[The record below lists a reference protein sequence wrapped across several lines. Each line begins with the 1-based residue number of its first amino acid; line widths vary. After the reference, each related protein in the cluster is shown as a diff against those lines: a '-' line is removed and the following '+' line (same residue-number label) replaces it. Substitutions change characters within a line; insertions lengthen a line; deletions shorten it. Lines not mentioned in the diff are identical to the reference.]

1 MRMRVLPLLLALL
14 LGGATAFLVSCG
26 SDRSGLIPASDA
38 GTLTSA
44 LDQVAAATRSGEC
57 VAAGQALSRA
67 QGAVIRLPSSVDPR
81 LKRRLQSGIDNLRKR
96 VPEDCQKT
104 TSTQTEAT
112 TTQAPDTQTQTTQ
125 TESTQTE
132 TTQTET
138 APTDT
143 TTTPPDT
150 TSTSTTPGDTSG
162 GVTVP

>member
-38 GTLTSA
+38 DTLTSA
-44 LDQVAAATRSGEC
+44 LDQVASATRSGEC

-67 QGAVIRLPSSVDPR
+67 QGAVVRLPSSVDPR

-104 TSTQTEAT
+104 TSTQTEAPT

-125 TESTQTE
+125 TETTQTE

-138 APTDT
+138 TDT

-150 TSTSTTPGDTSG
+150 TSTPTTPGDTSG

>member
-14 LGGATAFLVSCG
+14 LGGATAFLISCG

-96 VPEDCQKT
+96 VPVDCQQT
-104 TSTQTEAT
+104 TSTEAPT
-112 TTQAPDTQTQTTQ
+112 TTQAPDTQTETTQ
-125 TESTQTE
+125 TETTQTE

-150 TSTSTTPGDTSG
+150 TSTATTPGDTSG

>member
-1 MRMRVLPLLLALL
+1 MRVLPLLLALL
-14 LGGATAFLVSCG
+14 LGGATAFVVSCG
-26 SDRSGLIPASDA
+26 GDRSGLIPAANA
-38 GTLTSA
+38 GTLTAA
-44 LDQVAAATRSGEC
+44 LDQVAAATRSGQC

-104 TSTQTEAT
+104 TSTQTQAPA
-112 TTQAPDTQTQTTQ
+112 TTQAPDTQTQSTQ
-125 TESTQTE
+125 TQTTQTE

-138 APTDT
+138 TDT

-150 TSTSTTPGDTSG
+150 TSTPTTPGDTSG